1 MSSSKVCMN
10 GLCGAKTTPQW
21 KRGWPMKA
29 GGFATLCYTCGI
41 AYENVTYCERFHL
54 NEPGW
59 RECKFCEKPVHCGCV
74 VSKYLHECL
83 DLGGISCIKCIR
95 ARGTQALKPIQSY
108 PTDIPNGFI
117 PFSATWHS
125 SVIGNRINGG
135 ASLEKGK
142 LTQLSESIEK
152 HHRQPSPSTP
162 SLTHQIKQDE
172 NRLSSNKE
180 LNTIFPSASS
190 LFGTPDHHNNS
201 GRTDLGLKA
210 LYEAIPPQPSLS
222 YSLGNNNNALTT
234 TTKPSN
240 ANANANVSSSDGRE
254 TEKVAGFKQ
263 GQRSRVT
270 FPKPSKTGTGS
281 SNSQRSQSNKG
292 AVSENRVARPPAEGR
307 GRNQLLPRYW
317 PKITDQELLQISGD
331 LNSNCTITPLFEK
344 VLSASDAGRIGRLV
358 LPKAC
363 AEAYFPAINQ
373 SEGLPIRI
381 QDIKGKE
388 WTFQFRFWPN
398 NNSRMYVLE
407 GVTPCIQNMQL
418 QAGDTVIFSRLDPGE
433 KLVIGCRKATISA
446 EIQEGETAAVN
457 GVAGG
462 TSGGNGNV
470 ATKNM
475 EQEGMGNGDSAQVQ
489 RGAVVNVIQ
498 EKNKKT
504 RNIGSKNKR
513 LLMHNEDAMELK
525 VTWEEAHELL
535 RPPPT
540 SKPTLSMIENCE
552 FEEYDEPP
560 VFGKKT
566 VFTSHASGSQEQWG
580 QCDSCSKW
588 RKLPPDVLLPSK
600 WTCSD
605 NVWDPDRCSCS
616 VPDEINTR
624 DLERIFKLGKDMK
637 KRKHPEGRAVE
648 EQEPS
653 GLDALATAAVLGESE
668 FGESSAA
675 GPTTRHPRHR
685 PGCTCIVCIQPP
697 SGKGKHKP
705 NCFCNVC
712 LTVKRRFKTL
722 MLRKKKR
729 LSDREAEVAQKALAA
744 SLNNGIGI
752 SEQNGNGNGIEVEV
766 EVGES
771 SSKGG
776 GQRLDLN
783 CDPDKEEE
791 MTPVATSNNNNNASA
806 LTIEWER
813 LLEVLVPCSQPP
825 PKATTEMEVCPPA
838 PVEIKVEGQPSSL
851 AATDETPVPLPLVDV
866 VEVEVEMEE
875 KLVEEDR

>member
-1 MSSSKVCMN
+1 MN

-29 GGFATLCYTCGI
+29 GGFATLCYPCGV

-95 ARGTQALKPIQSY
+95 ARGTQALKPIQSF
-108 PTDIPNGFI
+108 PSDIPNGFI
-117 PFSATWHS
+117 PFSATWHP

-135 ASLEKGK
+135 ATLEKGK
-142 LTQLSESIEK
+142 LTQLTESIEK
-152 HHRQPSPSTP
+152 HQPSPSTP
-162 SLTHQIKQDE
+162 LMSHPMKQDE
-172 NRLSSNKE
+172 KNRISPSKE
-180 LNTIFPSASS
+180 LTPIFPSASS
-190 LFGTPDHHNNS
+190 LFGTPDNN

-210 LYEAIPPQPSLS
+210 LYEAIPQPSLS

-234 TTKPSN
+234 TPKSSLLPNN
-240 ANANANVSSSDGRE
+240 ASGVVDGRE
-254 TEKVAGFKQ
+254 QEKVPSFKQ

-270 FPKPSKTGTGS
+270 IPKTPKIGVG
-281 SNSQRSQSNKG
+281 NSQRAQSNKG

-433 KLVIGCRKATISA
+433 KLVIGCRKAAISA
-446 EIQEGETAAVN
+446 DTQESETTPAIN
-457 GVAGG
+457 GVA
-462 TSGGNGNV
+462 GGNGNV
-470 ATKNM
+470 ATKNV
-475 EQEGMGNGDSAQVQ
+475 EHEGMTNGDSVQ
-489 RGAVVNVIQ
+489 RPVIQ
-498 EKNKKT
+498 EKKKT

-540 SKPTLSMIENCE
+540 SKPTVSMIENCE

-566 VFTSHASGSQEQWG
+566 IFTAHASGSQEQWG

-616 VPDEINTR
+616 APDEINTR
-624 DLERIFKLGKDMK
+624 DLERIFKFGKDFK
-637 KRKHPEGRAVE
+637 KRKVSEGRAAE

-653 GLDALATAAVLGESE
+653 GLDALATAAVLGESIGE
-668 FGESSAA
+668 FGESSA

-729 LSDREAEVAQKALAA
+729 LSDREAEVAQKALD
-744 SLNNGIGI
+744 NGMALGGRTGTGTGI
-752 SEQNGNGNGIEVEV
+752 GIEVEM
-766 EVGES
+766 GES

-776 GQRLDLN
+776 QQLDLN

-791 MTPVATSNNNNNASA
+791 TTTTNNNNNNASVIP
-806 LTIEWER
+806 LEWQH
-813 LLEVLVPCSQPP
+813 VLAGLV
-825 PKATTEMEVCPPA
+825 PKATTDPSPS
-838 PVEIKVEGQPSSL
+838 PSSL
-851 AATDETPVPLPLVDV
+851 PPTDETPVPMDDV
-866 VEVEVEMEE
+866 VEE
-875 KLVEEDR
+875 KLVEER

>member
-1 MSSSKVCMN
+1 MSSSKICMN
-10 GLCGAKTTPQW
+10 GLCAAKTTHQW

-29 GGFATLCYTCGI
+29 GGFATLCYSCGI

-54 NEPGW
+54 NEAGW

-83 DLGGISCIKCIR
+83 DLGGITCIKCIR

-108 PTDIPNGFI
+108 SSDIPNGFI
-117 PFSATWHS
+117 PFSTAWHNRMNVGAT
-125 SVIGNRINGG
+125 
-135 ASLEKGK
+135 LEKGK
-142 LTQLSESIEK
+142 LESIEK
-152 HHRQPSPSTP
+152 HHQNSPISTP
-162 SLTHQIKQDE
+162 INHQTKTKQDE
-172 NRLSSNKE
+172 NRFSSNKE
-180 LNTIFPSASS
+180 VTVTPIFPNPSS
-190 LFGTPDHHNNS
+190 LFGTPDTNGRSS
-201 GRTDLGLKA
+201 GTDLGLKA
-210 LYEAIPPQPSLS
+210 LYEAMPPQPSLS
-222 YSLGNNNNALTT
+222 YNNNNNNNNVLTT
-234 TTKPSN
+234 AKSTVVPPPTVDGN
-240 ANANANVSSSDGRE
+240 GRE
-254 TEKVAGFKQ
+254 GEKVAGFKQ

-270 FPKPSKTGTGS
+270 FPKVSKNGGG
-281 SNSQRSQSNKG
+281 NSQRSQSNKG
-292 AVSENRVARPPAEGR
+292 VVSENRVARPPAEGR

-433 KLVIGCRKATISA
+433 KLVIGCRKATVSTDT
-446 EIQEGETAAVN
+446 QEGETVVPAVN
-457 GVAGG
+457 GG
-462 TSGGNGNV
+462 TSGTV
-470 ATKNM
+470 ATKNI
-475 EQEGMGNGDSAQVQ
+475 EQEGTGN
-489 RGAVVNVIQ
+489 NIQ
-498 EKNKKT
+498 EKKKVTHT

-535 RPPPT
+535 RPPPS
-540 SKPTLSMIENCE
+540 SKPTLSIIENCE

-566 VFTSHASGSQEQWG
+566 IFTSHASGSQEQWG

-616 VPDEINTR
+616 VPDEVNTR
-624 DLERIFKLGKDMK
+624 ELERIFKFNKDYK
-637 KRKHPEGRAVE
+637 KRKQTEGRAIE
-648 EQEPS
+648 QQQQQQQQQEPS
-653 GLDALATAAVLGESE
+653 GLDALATAAVLGETIGE
-668 FGESSAA
+668 LGESST

-729 LSDREAEVAQKALAA
+729 LSDKEAEAAQKALE
-744 SLNNGIGI
+744 SVNNVGIGI
-752 SEQNGNGNGIEVEV
+752 GIGDRNGIEV

-771 SSKGG
+771 SSSKGG
-776 GQRLDLN
+776 QQLDLN
-783 CDPDKEEE
+783 CDPDKEDE
-791 MTPVATSNNNNNASA
+791 MSATITTTNRESVIP
-806 LTIEWER
+806 LEWQHV
-813 LLEVLVPCSQPP
+813 LAGLVPCS
-825 PKATTEMEVCPPA
+825 KGTSEGEGCPL
-838 PVEIKVEGQPSSL
+838 VEGHHSPL
-851 AATDETPVPLPLVDV
+851 TRPHMDETPSPMDDDGAEGEVEEKEKV
-866 VEVEVEMEE
+866 VE
-875 KLVEEDR
+875 DR